1 MRIDFSDFRVVGSLR
16 WPHRLVTYRD
26 DYLVEDMTVNRYDVN
41 VKLSDKMFR
50 K

>member
-1 MRIDFSDFRVVGSLR
+1 MQTDYSDFRVVGGLR
-16 WPHRLVTYRD
+16 WPHRLITYRD
-26 DYLVEDMTVNRYDVN
+26 GHLAEDATVKRYDVN